1 MDERIIKAR
10 LDQLHARSITARWPA
25 GPWEARTA
33 EHVAPGQYHYD
44 GDWMP
49 IDGET
54 SWPALRTLFLRANVQ
69 PPAGV
74 PQGDLYLEFAAEG
87 LEGLLSVNG
96 RPYAG
101 IDANHPRVVMPGDG
115 PLALSAEFMCLG
127 AALHTPDLRREHA
140 RLRSIT
146 FAQVDR
152 DLLAAWYDFTFAWEA
167 GKEARDERRRTLLAA
182 ALEDA
187 LMVFDL
193 TAPAAEFSGQIAEAR
208 ALLAGRIGNIAP
220 DPEGGRVFLTG
231 HTHIDTAWLWPLR
244 ETVRKCGRT
253 FATACRLMER
263 YPDFRF
269 SCSQPQLYAYTKQ
282 YYPELFEEIRHWVS
296 TGRWECTGGMWVEPD
311 CNVPS
316 GESLIRQIMHGVRF
330 FQQEFGVT
338 PRSCWLPDVFGYPA
352 SLPQILKGCGLDYF
366 MTAKLHWQ
374 ARNPFPMHLF
384 QWEGIDGTRVLTH
397 IPRLKSYYNGW
408 PRPFELAFAWENY
421 LQKVAYSEVMLP
433 FGYGDGGGGVTEEM
447 LEYTGRAASYP
458 GLPATRQ
465 GTEEAYFDDVARAGA
480 DLPVWSGEL
489 YLETHRGTYTTQ
501 AAIKR
506 ANRLNELRLRDAE
519 IFGSLAALQGAPVD
533 LTGLN
538 DAWQNLL
545 LLQFHD
551 ILPGSSIGEIYREA
565 SVDHVRIGQTA
576 RTVRDAAVGMLAGTS
591 ANRAAEGGI
600 GPELVVFN
608 SLSWPRGDVAT
619 ARIPAVTGPLE
630 LAAPDG
636 SAVAAQVVAAS
647 DGEATVVFSPAEV
660 PAAGYA
666 RLRLRPASQPAATS
680 LVVSARR
687 LENRFYLIELGDD
700 GTITRLFDKRCD
712 REVVPPGRP
721 ANELQLFQDGPERE
735 AAWNIHATYEKRAYQ
750 WDPGVEIAVIEQ
762 GPVRAAVRVTRCYR
776 GSRVEQDIVI
786 YDRVPRIDFPTRV
799 HWEERQVMLKA
810 AFPVLVRSPRATYEV
825 QFGAVERPTHRNT
838 SWDQEKF
845 EVAAQ
850 SWADLSEAGYGVSLL
865 NDCKYGYD
873 IKGDVLRLTLLR
885 GAQWPDPHADEGDH
899 VFTYALLPHSGDWIE
914 GQTVRR
920 TWELNA
926 PAVCVTRAAAD
937 DSAPATAAFFQIDGP
952 AILQALKPAEDGD
965 GWVLRLYEPHGS
977 RGTVSV
983 RTPRPLAA
991 VIECNHVEAPRGEV
1005 PPSGD
1010 AFAFAILPFEIKTF
1024 RLRFAAAHA

>member
-10 LDQLHARSITARWPA
+10 LDQLHARSVIARWPA

-33 EHVAPGQYHYD
+33 GHTAPGEYQYD
-44 GDWMP
+44 GDWKP
-49 IDGET
+49 IDRET
-54 SWPALRTLFLRANVQ
+54 SWPALRTLFLRAQVQ

-74 PQGDLYLEFAAEG
+74 PQGDLYLEFVAEG

-101 IDANHPRVVMPGDG
+101 IDANHLRVVVPGSGLLD
-115 PLALSAEFMCLG
+115 LSAEFMCLG
-127 AALHTPDLRREHA
+127 AALHTPELRHERA
-140 RLRSIT
+140 RLAAINFT
-146 FAQVDR
+146 QVDR

-167 GKEARDERRRTLLAA
+167 GKEARDERRHTLLAA

-187 LMVFDL
+187 LLVFDL
-193 TAPAAEFSGQIAEAR
+193 TASSEEFRRQVAEAR
-208 ALLAGRIGNIAP
+208 ATLAGRIAAIAP

-244 ETVRKCGRT
+244 ETIRKCGRT
-253 FATACRLMER
+253 FSTACRLMER

-282 YYPELFEEIRHWVS
+282 FYPALYEEIRHWVS

-316 GESLIRQIMHGVRF
+316 GESMIRQIVYGVRF
-330 FQQEFGVT
+330 FQREFGVT

-408 PRPFELAFAWENY
+408 PRPSELSFAWDNY
-421 LQKVAYSEVMLP
+421 LQKAAYGEVMLP

-465 GTEEAYFDDVARAGA
+465 GTEETYFDDVVRAA
-480 DLPVWSGEL
+480 PDLPVWSGEL

-501 AAIKR
+501 GATKR
-506 ANRLNELRLRDAE
+506 ANRLNELMLRDAE
-519 IFGSLAALQGAPVD
+519 IFGSLAALQGTQVGLTD
-533 LTGLN
+533 LTG
-538 DAWQNLL
+538 AWENLL

-551 ILPGSSIGEIYREA
+551 ILPGSSIGEVYQEA
-565 SVDHVRIGQTA
+565 TVDHARIASTA
-576 RTVRDAAVGMLAGTS
+576 RAVRDAALDALAGGS
-591 ANRAAEGGI
+591 VHAAAADGTDR
-600 GPELVVFN
+600 ELMVFN
-608 SLSWPRGDVAT
+608 SLSWARNDVVT
-619 ARIPAVTGPLE
+619 AHIPTPTGPVQ
-630 LAAPDG
+630 LAAQDG
-636 SAVAAQVVAAS
+636 SVTPVQVIEEH
-647 DGEATVVFSPAEV
+647 DGEATVVFAPPDVA
-660 PAAGYA
+660 AAGYA
-666 RLRLRPASQPAATS
+666 RFRLQAAQGVADHS
-680 LVVSARR
+680 MAVSERR
-687 LENRFYLIELGDD
+687 LENRFFLIELGDD
-700 GTITRLFDKRCD
+700 GTITRLLDKRCD
-712 REVVPPGRP
+712 REVVSPDRP
-721 ANELQLFQDGPERE
+721 ANQLQLFQDGPERE
-735 AAWNIHATYEKRAYQ
+735 AAWNIHATYEKRPYA
-750 WDPGVEIAVIEQ
+750 WDPDVSIAVIEQ
-762 GPVRAAVRVTRCYR
+762 GPVRAAVRVTRHYR
-776 GSRVEQDIVI
+776 GSQIEQDIVI
-786 YDRVPRIDFPTRV
+786 YDQLPRIDFPTRV

-810 AFPVLVRSPRATYEV
+810 AFPVLVRAPRATYEI

-873 IKGDVLRLTLLR
+873 VKGDVLRLTLLR
-885 GAQWPDPHADEGDH
+885 GPEWPDPHADEGDH
-899 VFTYALLPHSGDWIE
+899 VFTYALLPHRGDWIE
-914 GQTVRR
+914 GETVRR
-920 TWELNA
+920 AWELNA
-926 PAVCVTRAAAD
+926 PAVCVTRAATD
-937 DSAPATAAFFQIDGP
+937 DHQPLAASYFQIDGP
-952 AILQALKPAEDGD
+952 AILQAFKPAEDGD
-965 GWVLRLYEPHGS
+965 GWILRLYEPHGS
-977 RGTVSV
+977 RGPV
-983 RTPRPLAA
+983 RVRAPRPLAG
-991 VIECNHVEAPRGEV
+991 VVECNHVEAPRGELT
-1005 PPSGD
+1005 PDGD
-1010 AFAFAILPFEIKTF
+1010 GFAFGIRPFEIKTF
-1024 RLRFAAAHA
+1024 RLHMAAD